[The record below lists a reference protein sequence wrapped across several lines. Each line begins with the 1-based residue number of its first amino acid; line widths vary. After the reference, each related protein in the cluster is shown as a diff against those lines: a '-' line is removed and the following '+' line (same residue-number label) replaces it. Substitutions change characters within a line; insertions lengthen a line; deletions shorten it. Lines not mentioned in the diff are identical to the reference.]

1 MCGYGSRE
9 AQVEEGT
16 KNESRKRRHSG
27 YSPLKQ
33 ATIGGQWQRL
43 HVVARELSYR
53 VQASIF
59 SILAKWSVARA
70 HKIFAQEQECK
81 AKKQK

>member
-1 MCGYGSRE
+1 M
-9 AQVEEGT
+9 
-16 KNESRKRRHSG
+16 
-27 YSPLKQ
+27 
-33 ATIGGQWQRL
+33 
-43 HVVARELSYR
+43 
-53 VQASIF
+53 QASIF